1 MGMEK
6 AAIIDGE
13 EPLSKAL
20 DAISRTGTVAIVTKE
35 GKYFGVIGD
44 RTIRRNLSDVSRA
57 KCIIAAVRAPGVP
70 HDANTLQMMSAFL
83 TGSYKALP
91 VVKRGKIMGVM
102 SRSDVMRRM
111 VGERLAPKVSVE
123 MVMKT
128 PIYTVDMNETL
139 GVAKRIMR
147 EKGVHKLAVTRRG
160 SVIGTVST
168 FDFSMVM
175 LKPKGRDRLGLISEV
190 KKPDEKVISEFLRE
204 RLVTVK
210 RTDSLQQALEK
221 MAEKNISTLV
231 VKEGEKA
238 IGVVT
243 ALDVMKFVM
252 SIASAEPEIF
262 ISGLPEEDIFHF
274 DKVKGTLGEVLS
286 TYGKVFH
293 FDHVNVHFKKGKT
306 AYMMNVHM
314 GVDHEPLSI
323 KGEGYDLKTTV
334 NAVSAEIKRL
344 LNKKKMHRKRGR
356 RPFLEV
362 ET

>member
-1 MGMEK
+1 MDMEK
-6 AAIIDGE
+6 AVVIDGE
-13 EPLSKAL
+13 ESLSKAL
-20 DAISRTGTVAIVTKE
+20 DAISKTGTIAIITKG

-44 RTIRRNLSDVSRA
+44 RTIRRNLSDASKA
-57 KCIIAAVRAPGVP
+57 KCAIAAVRAPGIP
-70 HDANTLQMMSAFL
+70 DDANTLQMMNSFL
-83 TGSYKALP
+83 TGLYKALP
-91 VVKRGKIMGVM
+91 VVKKGKIMGVV
-102 SRSDVMRRM
+102 SRSDVMRNM
-111 VGERLAPKVSVE
+111 IKERLVPKVNVE
-123 MVMKT
+123 VVMKT
-128 PIYTVDMNETL
+128 PLYTVDMSETL
-139 GVAKRIMR
+139 GVAKRVME
-147 EKGVHKLAVTRRG
+147 EKGVHKLAVTRMG
-160 SVIGTVST
+160 KVIGTVST

-190 KKPDEKVISEFLRE
+190 KKPDEKFVGEFMRE
-204 RLVTVK
+204 KLVTVG
-210 RTDSLQQALEK
+210 RADPLQEALER
-221 MAEKNISTLV
+221 MAGKNISTLV

-262 ISGLPEEDIFHF
+262 ISGLPEDDIFQY
-274 DKVKGTLGEVLS
+274 DNVKGALGSVLS

-306 AYMMNVHM
+306 AYIMNVRM

-334 NAVSAEIKRL
+334 NAVAAEIKRL

-362 ET
+362 GA